1 MAPDPCEPTD
11 PVLSF
16 EGVRVTTDDGVEL
29 LHGVD
34 AAVCPGRVTVLA
46 GPSGAGKSTLL
57 RLGNRL
63 EVPSAGV
70 VRFEG
75 SDTAALDPRELR
87 RKVGMVFQAPVVFAG
102 TVRENLHV
110 AAPDATDDALADAL
124 RRVGLDAEV
133 LDRVGDDLS
142 GGEAQRMC
150 IARSLLTR
158 PHVLLMDEPTSSLDR
173 ENRRGVEVLA
183 RELADAGLGVLW
195 VSHDIAQ
202 VRRLGDQVVV
212 LVDGRNADPE
222 ETTRFLTVRE
232 DWDDT

>member
-1 MAPDPCEPTD
+1 M
-11 PVLSF
+11 LSF
-16 EGVRVTTDDGVEL
+16 EAVRVTTEDGVEL

-34 AAVCPGRVTVLA
+34 LAVEAGRVTVLA

-75 SDTAALDPRELR
+75 RDTAALDPRDLR

-110 AAPDATDDALADAL
+110 AAADAGDEALGAEL
-124 RRVGLDAEV
+124 RRVGLDPAI

-158 PHVLLMDEPTSSLDR
+158 PDVLLMDEPTSSLDPA
-173 ENRRGVEVLA
+173 NRRGVEALA
-183 RELADAGLGVLW
+183 RELAGTGLGVLW
-195 VSHDIAQ
+195 VSHDIDQ
-202 VRRLGDQVVV
+202 VRRLGDPVVV
-212 LVDGRNADPE
+212 LVDGRNADAE
-222 ETTRFLTVRE
+222 EADRFLDARHGWEE
-232 DWDDT
+232 DG